1 MADWPDAD
9 ELKQVLDIDSDD
21 WDETVDRVL
30 ASAIQHVKDQVG
42 DWDSSE
48 DSPDDNLARAAL
60 RMAEL
65 MSLRPN
71 AVPGVLGMDPTY
83 QRLIYGHRHKF
94 GIA

>member
-30 ASAIQHVKDQVG
+30 AAAIQHVKDNVG

-48 DSPDDNLARAAL
+48 DSPDDALAQAAL

-65 MSLRPN
+65 MAQRPN
-71 AVPGVLGMDPTY
+71 AVPGVLAMDPTY
-83 QRLIYGHRHKF
+83 QRLIYGHRHLF